1 MRRQVSLNSDRIVRA
16 FFTRVIRVIL
26 GEMNRARGTKRHEE
40 IHMEY
45 SAVWPVS
52 CLATKLSVWLATRYY
67 GWITYAP
74 ASVCILALLY
84 AYARTQCD
92 YSRKL
97 RHIKG
102 CKGALISA
110 GQY

>member
-1 MRRQVSLNSDRIVRA
+1 
-16 FFTRVIRVIL
+16 
-26 GEMNRARGTKRHEE
+26 MNRAKGTKRHE
-40 IHMEY
+40 IHTEY

-67 GWITYAP
+67 GWITYAR
-74 ASVCILALLY
+74 ASVCTLALLY
-84 AYARTQCD
+84 AYARTQCE

-102 CKGALISA
+102 NKALISDDIKA
-110 GQY
+110 VANYPSFN